1 MLLYH
6 RSSYLIFYQH
16 TPIKHTDVNQIENNK
31 TKHNTRKERP
41 NFQYKSLTT
50 SMMVLTDCQVPE
62 DLVCK
67 YKPKQTMTED

>member
-31 TKHNTRKERP
+31 TKHNTRKEMP